1 MHPINQ
7 GLMRR
12 PCSRGTP
19 CPTRPPTAQVGD
31 TGDTLNMVLLA
42 QSWLATWLWKKKKK
56 KRESPG
62 IASTRESRTG
72 CPRRTP
78 RLTRSTSGPISG
90 WEPRGKPRCWGHR
103 CHRTPRGNHWDP
115 KSPAAPLGA
124 SPQREHPFVC
134 AHPRARGLLARPRL
148 VSPPHHGAPADSD
161 PPGTLPRA
169 RLAAPPGPAQ
179 LRQPQTRAVVG
190 LWALIMRTGAPAPP
204 EIRGTVP
211 VRMCRVPPA
220 PQG

>member
-31 TGDTLNMVLLA
+31 TGDTLNTVLLA

-56 KRESPG
+56 GSLRALPAPVSH
-62 IASTRESRTG
+62 ARAV
-72 CPRRTP
+72 
-78 RLTRSTSGPISG
+78 L
-90 WEPRGKPRCWGHR
+90 
-103 CHRTPRGNHWDP
+103 
-115 KSPAAPLGA
+115 AAPHALHAAQAAPYRAGSREGSPDAGDTGA
-124 SPQREHPFVC
+124 TGPHGATTGTPNHPQHPWVPLRSASIPLC
-134 AHPRARGLLARPRL
+134 VRTRGRGGCSHALASCPPPITEPPLTQTRRAPCPGL
-148 VSPPHHGAPADSD
+148 VS
-161 PPGTLPRA
+161 LP
-169 RLAAPPGPAQ
+169 PPGPAQ
-179 LRQPQTRAVVG
+179 PRQPQTRAVVG